1 MDLPLHTPI
10 FQNHLGPPLWLL
22 NWQQQWVSFLRL
34 HYTEVVSSDG
44 WWTEKMHYVNIKFNN
59 HPYFEIL
66 NSNDQIIKHLY
77 HINGNKMLCKFA
89 WSILSLSSLRQIWLP
104 CLSHGLI
111 CLKDCRL
118 WSIPAKSQNLT
129 MKSCPPVTSR
139 APEGSNANA
148 DT

>member
-1 MDLPLHTPI
+1 MADEEKKYIMLI
-10 FQNHLGPPLWLL
+10 
-22 NWQQQWVSFLRL
+22 
-34 HYTEVVSSDG
+34 SSL
-44 WWTEKMHYVNIKFNN
+44 TRK
-59 HPYFEIL
+59 HPSLKIL

-77 HINGNKMLCKFA
+77 HINGHKMLCKFA

-104 CLSHGLI
+104 YLSHGFI

-148 DT
+148 DTWNNKSTEICSFYQKKRGRRKWSLTSFNHYISSHLFHNTE